1 MTGVAFS
8 EAKQNIW
15 LTPKVGPQWD
25 SFDKMR
31 LDDGRNEK
39 LASLGRGVM
48 GELGLKGGRSVM
60 LVEKGD
66 FQTLLASNRE
76 IERLRNGMRVV
87 VSAVKLVEKH
97 PDDQDTVNHLIEVVM
112 ALGITPTLAT
122 SQGHTPVDFQDVPPL
137 EDEDEVLDPAEAR
150 RVARWENH

>member
-1 MTGVAFS
+1 MTGMTMTDW
-8 EAKQNIW
+8 KQNLW
-15 LTPKVGPQWD
+15 VTPKVGPQWD

-39 LASLGRGVM
+39 LASLGHGVM

-112 ALGITPTLAT
+112 ALGISPTLAI
-122 SQGHTPVDFQDVPPL
+122 SQGHTPVDFQDVAAL
-137 EDEDEVLDPAEAR
+137 DDEDEVLDPAEAR
-150 RVARWENH
+150 RLARWENH

>member
-1 MTGVAFS
+1 MTGVAIN
-8 EAKQNIW
+8 EAKQSMW
-15 LTPKVGPQWD
+15 LTPRVGPQWD

-39 LASLGRGVM
+39 LASLGHGVM

-60 LVEKGD
+60 LIDKGD

-87 VSAVKLVEKH
+87 VSAVKLVKNH

-112 ALGITPTLAT
+112 ALGITPTLAI
-122 SQGHTPVDFQDVPPL
+122 SQGHTPVDFQDVPDL
-137 EDEDEVLDPAEAR
+137 DDDDEVLDAAEAR
-150 RVARWENH
+150 RLARWEDH